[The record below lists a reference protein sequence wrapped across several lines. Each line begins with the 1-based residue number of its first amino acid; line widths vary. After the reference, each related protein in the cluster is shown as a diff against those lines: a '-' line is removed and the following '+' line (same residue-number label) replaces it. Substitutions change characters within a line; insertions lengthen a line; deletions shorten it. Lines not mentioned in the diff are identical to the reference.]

1 MTCLYGIME
10 WLNGEQDM
18 WAENINL
25 ETISM
30 EVGAISQEDTE

>member
-1 MTCLYGIME
+1 ME
-10 WLNGEQDM
+10 WFNGEQDM

-30 EVGAISQEDTE
+30 EVGAIS